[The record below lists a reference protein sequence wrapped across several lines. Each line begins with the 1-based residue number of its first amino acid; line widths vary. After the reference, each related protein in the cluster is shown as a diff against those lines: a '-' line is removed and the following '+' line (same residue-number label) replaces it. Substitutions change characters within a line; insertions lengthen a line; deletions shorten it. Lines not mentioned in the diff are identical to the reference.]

1 MALPSTH
8 TEHNCLSLALVVA
21 SVMRSVGA
29 QSAAS
34 ASSSFFAPLAALAT
48 PAPRKVGSANNTRC
62 CLQALQDW
70 DNGDPSI
77 FVQSSQTPFSNFTSP
92 DQLALSGEQFP
103 CGASYQGNAAGAP
116 EVFITYDWC
125 TANCGGWEKST
136 NALLTQWIQPFVG
149 FILPA
154 AVFCLNVG
162 EDTSYPRPQYRLQSP
177 LQVETLNR

>member
-1 MALPSTH
+1 MALPSTD
-8 TEHNCLSLALVVA
+8 TKHNCLSLALVVA
-21 SVMRSVGA
+21 SVIRSVRA

-48 PAPRKVGSANNTRC
+48 PAPQRVGGGNNTRC

-70 DNGDPSI
+70 ENRDTGI
-77 FVQSSQTPFSNFTSP
+77 FIQSSQTPFFNFTSP

-103 CGASYQGNAAGAP
+103 CGATYQGNAAGAP

-125 TANCGGWEKST
+125 TSNCGGWQRST
-136 NALLTQWIQPFVG
+136 NSVLTQWIQPFVG

-162 EDTSYPRPQYRLQSP
+162 EVTSYSRPQYRLQSP
-177 LQVETLNR
+177 LQVETLN